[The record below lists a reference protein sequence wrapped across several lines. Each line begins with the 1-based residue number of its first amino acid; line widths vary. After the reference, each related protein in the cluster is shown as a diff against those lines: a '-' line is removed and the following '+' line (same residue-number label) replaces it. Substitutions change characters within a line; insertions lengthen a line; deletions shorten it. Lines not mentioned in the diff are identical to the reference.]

1 MARAMSNPASVSL
14 DQLFLQARTANKFL
28 DKPVEDALLVRI
40 HDLMRWAPTSANCNP
55 LRIVFVRTQEAK
67 ARLLSC
73 MAPGNVAKTQSAP
86 VTAILA
92 MDMRFHDRLWQLFP
106 HVDAKAWFEGN
117 AKAIEE
123 TAMRNSSLQ
132 AAYFMLAARSLG
144 LDCGPMSGFHADAV
158 QQAFLGGTT
167 WKVNLLC
174 NLGYGDASAL
184 HPRLPRLSFE
194 EACKLI

>member
-1 MARAMSNPASVSL
+1 MTALNEAAL
-14 DQLFLQARTANKFL
+14 QQLFFHARTANKFL
-28 DKPVEDALLVRI
+28 DKPVDDALLVQI

-55 LRIVFVRTQEAK
+55 LRIVFVRTPQAK
-67 ARLLSC
+67 ARLLAC
-73 MAPGNVAKTQSAP
+73 LPPGNVAKTQLAP

-92 MDMRFHDRLWQLFP
+92 MDLRFHDQLPKLFP
-106 HVDAKAWFEGN
+106 HADAKAWFEG
-117 AKAIEE
+117 KEQAIQE

-144 LDCGPMSGFHADAV
+144 LDCGPMSGFNADMV
-158 QQAFLGGTT
+158 QQSFLAGTT

-174 NLGYGDASAL
+174 NLGHGDASAL
-184 HPRLPRLSFE
+184 HARLPRLRFD

>member
-1 MARAMSNPASVSL
+1 MARAMSNPHSVSL

-55 LRIVFVRTQEAK
+55 LRIVFVRTPQAK
-67 ARLLSC
+67 ARLLAC
-73 MAPGNVAKTQSAP
+73 LPPGNVAKTQSAP

-92 MDMRFHDRLWQLFP
+92 MDLRFHDQLPQLFP
-106 HVDAKAWFEGN
+106 HADAKSWFEG
-117 AKAIEE
+117 KEQAIQE

-144 LDCGPMSGFHADAV
+144 LDCGPMSGFQADAV